1 MSEAYLSRHSS
12 RLEGTLERSISPEV
26 VEEAGEPVSSW
37 ISVHQGRESGEEKER
52 ERGREVKVRERGEGK
67 AVRKVKV

>member
-37 ISVHQGRESGEEKER
+37 ISASRKREWRGKGEEMRIK
-52 ERGREVKVRERGEGK
+52 GEVRKRGEGK

>member
-37 ISVHQGRESGEEKER
+37 ISASRKREW
-52 ERGREVKVRERGEGK
+52 RGK
-67 AVRKVKV
+67 